1 MNIDCDCG
9 YAWEDIHER
18 IRFCETGKICR
29 NPNERV
35 APKEGD
41 SVLETFFVAQKPK
54 TKKPVE
60 PK

>member
-35 APKEGD
+35 APKEEE
-41 SVLETFFVAQKPK
+41 VKQPK
-54 TKKPVE
+54 TKKLVE